1 MANQHLKIVH
11 DSKLLMQRS
20 HFDKT
25 PAWKVVSPTRGTFE
39 YDGLPG
45 VPKFDDSKT
54 YINEQIP
61 DAGRILP
68 KLGLK
73 FEVVGQADDNSAG
86 AVRLYR

>member
-1 MANQHLKIVH
+1 AGTLNGKPTFKRSTRFQIA
-11 DSKLLMQRS
+11 DSAFS
-20 HFDKT
+20 FDNT
-25 PAWKVVSPTRGTFE
+25 PAWQVVSPTSGTFV

-45 VPKFDDSKT
+45 VPKFDDSKK

-73 FEVVGQADDNSAG
+73 FEVVGQAD
-86 AVRLYR
+86 

>member
-1 MANQHLKIVH
+1 MANQHLKAVR
-11 DSKLLMQRS
+11 DSKLLIRRS
-20 HFDKT
+20 HSTKRQLGK
-25 PAWKVVSPTRGTFE
+25 WYLQRVGTFV

-45 VPKFDDSKT
+45 VPKFDDSKK